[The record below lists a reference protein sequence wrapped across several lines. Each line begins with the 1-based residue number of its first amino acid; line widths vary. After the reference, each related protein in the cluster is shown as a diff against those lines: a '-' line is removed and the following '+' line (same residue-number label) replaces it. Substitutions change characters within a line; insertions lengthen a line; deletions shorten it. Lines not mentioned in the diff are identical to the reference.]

1 MISDSVPL
9 MTAIDLLIIAVTVYG
24 IWRCRLIGRGQ
35 RFGRPRIGPLLI
47 NSGLLA
53 AALFYATD
61 LAFMHIVPMLIGMD
75 EAMEAMRAFD
85 RDLIWLVNLFAVISI
100 SIGFIEL
107 LVELRRRETRQ
118 GRLIDAN
125 IIGVLIYDLE
135 GRIIEANDAF
145 LHMVGYD
152 REDLVSGRMRW
163 TDLTP
168 PEWRDRDRQAVQEVK
183 MTGAAEAFE
192 KEYFRKDGS
201 RVPVLVGA
209 ASLEDTGNQGVA
221 FVLDLSER
229 KRAEAEKSEVEQRY
243 REVQMELA
251 HANRVATMG
260 HLTASIA
267 HEVNQPIA
275 AAVTNAQVALR
286 FLNAQ
291 PPNLEEARQAVGDT
305 VKAGNRATDVI
316 RRIRTLIKKAPP
328 RKDALEINGAILEVI
343 ALTRGEIVKNG
354 VSVQTQLAEGL
365 PLIQGDRVQLQQ
377 VILNLIVN
385 AVHAL
390 SEGSQEPRELSI
402 STSMNGSTGVL
413 VSVRDSGPSICP
425 ENLDRLFDPFYT
437 TRPDG
442 MGMGLSIC
450 RSIVDAHGGRLWA
463 TPNLAHGVTFQF
475 TLPVNVETFAELR
488 A

>member
-1 MISDSVPL
+1 MIWDSVPV

-135 GRIIEANDAF
+135 GRIIEANDA
-145 LHMVGYD
+145 LLRMVGYD

-168 PEWRDRDRQAVQEVK
+168 PEWRDRNAQVVEEVK
-183 MTGAAEAFE
+183 MTGSAQPYE
-192 KEYFRKDGS
+192 KEYFRKNGS

-229 KRAEAEKSEVEQRY
+229 KRAEAEKVRSSSDTARFKWSW
-243 REVQMELA
+243 RM
-251 HANRVATMG
+251 R
-260 HLTASIA
+260 TAS
-267 HEVNQPIA
+267 QLWG
-275 AAVTNAQVALR
+275 TSRLR
-286 FLNAQ
+286 S
-291 PPNLEEARQAVGDT
+291 PM
-305 VKAGNRATDVI
+305 K
-316 RRIRTLIKKAPP
+316 
-328 RKDALEINGAILEVI
+328 
-343 ALTRGEIVKNG
+343 
-354 VSVQTQLAEGL
+354 
-365 PLIQGDRVQLQQ
+365 
-377 VILNLIVN
+377 
-385 AVHAL
+385 
-390 SEGSQEPRELSI
+390 SI
-402 STSMNGSTGVL
+402 SQSRRQL
-413 VSVRDSGPSICP
+413 P
-425 ENLDRLFDPFYT
+425 
-437 TRPDG
+437 
-442 MGMGLSIC
+442 
-450 RSIVDAHGGRLWA
+450 
-463 TPNLAHGVTFQF
+463 TPK
-475 TLPVNVETFAELR
+475 LPYAF
-488 A
+488 